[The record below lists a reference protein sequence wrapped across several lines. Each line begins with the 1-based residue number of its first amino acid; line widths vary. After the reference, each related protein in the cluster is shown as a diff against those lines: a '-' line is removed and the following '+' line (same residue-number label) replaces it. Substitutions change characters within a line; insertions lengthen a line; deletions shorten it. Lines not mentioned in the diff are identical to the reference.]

1 MRESRQPL
9 KNWIPAFAGMTNSVV
24 FDLKKI
30 KPIGKRYYALD
41 RGLPFEQ
48 DFLKQDAIAMNLQ
61 RACELSI
68 DIANHLIKIRKLG
81 LPQDSRDSFELL
93 RRAGMIDEPMARAL
107 QAMVGFRNI
116 LVHEYRKLDMNIM
129 VKVIESHARDLL
141 DFANVALAAST

>member
-1 MRESRQPL
+1 MNE
-9 KNWIPAFAGMTNSVV
+9 VV
-24 FDLKKI
+24 LNKKVSI
-30 KPIGKRYYALD
+30 ERCIEQINTYYALD

-68 DIANHLIKIRKLG
+68 DIANHLIKNRKLG

-93 RRAGMIDEPMARAL
+93 RRAGLIGEPMTRAL

-116 LVHEYRKLDMNIM
+116 LVHEYRKLDLGIM
-129 VKVIESHARDLL
+129 VKVIESHTRDLL
-141 DFANVALAAST
+141 DFANVAIEASV

>member
-1 MRESRQPL
+1 MNE
-9 KNWIPAFAGMTNSVV
+9 VV
-24 FDLKKI
+24 LNKKVSI
-30 KPIGKRYYALD
+30 ERCIEQINTYYALD

-93 RRAGMIDEPMARAL
+93 RRAGLIDEPMTRAL

-116 LVHEYRKLDMNIM
+116 LVHEYRKLDLGIM
-129 VKVIESHARDLL
+129 VKMIESHTRDLL
-141 DFANVALAAST
+141 DFANVAIEASV

>member
-1 MRESRQPL
+1 MNE
-9 KNWIPAFAGMTNSVV
+9 VV
-24 FDLKKI
+24 LNKKI
-30 KPIGKRYYALD
+30 SIERCIEQINTYYALN

-68 DIANHLIKIRKLG
+68 DIANHLIKTMKLG
-81 LPQDSRDSFELL
+81 LPQDSRDSFDLL

-116 LVHEYRKLDMNIM
+116 LVHEYRKLDLSIM
-129 VKVIESHARDLL
+129 VKVIESHTRDLL
-141 DFANVALAAST
+141 DFANVALAASN